1 MLTVEN
7 LTTRYGISDRALR
20 RRLDALQPVLG
31 GYIQRGQNN
40 ALLFQDGALAILDR
54 LSQLQRDAGLG
65 LTDAASKVR
74 NELLNGNAAPAE
86 ERPKSAEPSAEVH
99 KLIQSYEDRIREQ
112 ADMIQF
118 LQEQVGKRD
127 EQILALMPGKG
138 EAKPGP
144 QERTNGEPSKT
155 RRVQD
160 GRKLSRWQAL
170 RFVLL
175 GR

>member
-1 MLTVEN
+1 
-7 LTTRYGISDRALR
+7 
-20 RRLDALQPVLG
+20 
-31 GYIQRGQNN
+31 
-40 ALLFQDGALAILDR
+40 
-54 LSQLQRDAGLG
+54 
-65 LTDAASKVR
+65 VR
-74 NELLNGNAAPAE
+74 NELLNGSAAPAE

-127 EQILALMPGKG
+127 EQILALMPG
-138 EAKPGP
+138 P
-144 QERTNGEPSKT
+144 QERANGEPSKT
-155 RRVQD
+155 SLVQD